1 MVKANAY
8 GHWDLIITKKLM
20 ELGIE
25 DFAVATV
32 DEGIRLGKHQIKGN
46 ILILGFYWKCLKLKS
61 WYLFL

>member
-1 MVKANAY
+1 
-8 GHWDLIITKKLM
+8 M

-46 ILILGFYWKCLKLKS
+46 ILILGFY
-61 WYLFL
+61 